1 MPWVQQLAM
10 RAFIAGHTALYRL
23 TSGRIGGKVVGLP
36 VLLLTTTGRKS
47 GLRRT
52 VPLVFFEDGER
63 LVVIASKGG
72 DPRDPI
78 WWLNLQ
84 KNPEAEVQ
92 VGAEHRRMR
101 ARLASPDARARLWPR
116 AKHENPRYAEYEKR
130 TAREIPV
137 VLLCT

>member
-101 ARLASPDARARLWPR
+101 ARLASPDERARLWPR
-116 AKHENPRYAEYEKR
+116 AKHENPRYAGYEKR
-130 TAREIPV
+130 TARELSLIHI
-137 VLLCT
+137 